1 MLSADLSEGGTHQLF
16 QRFLRTKS
24 SRKASDHKEART
36 MRIVTRTNYRSYRL
50 RPKTLQGRRSTLLH
64 RRPSPYS
71 SNKSMFPRMPERRLP
86 NVVDEVRAQAIL
98 VTKSMHPRAATPFVK
113 SPPRRARGCRVRPSY
128 TANARIVTIILRRLK
143 RHPLITLAPS
153 RARLQQP
160 LPRPLIVHRIKVPP
174 RTASPRAPTTMALQ
188 PRPLPSPPPSPVSC
202 TRTLHHRVRPTVVR
216 RLKKN
221 TPTRTAPTVGETAT
235 RAHSHFPPVLVR

>member
-1 MLSADLSEGGTHQLF
+1 MW
-16 QRFLRTKS
+16 
-24 SRKASDHKEART
+24 
-36 MRIVTRTNYRSYRL
+36 IVTRTNYRSYRS

-64 RRPSPYS
+64 HRPSPYS
-71 SNKSMFPRMPERRLP
+71 FSKSTFPRMPGRRLP
-86 NVVDEVRAQAIL
+86 NVVDEVRAQATL

-113 SPPRRARGCRVRPSY
+113 SPPRRARGCRVRPSC
-128 TANARIVTIILRRLK
+128 TANARTATIIPRRLK
-143 RHPLITLAPS
+143 RHPLIILAHS

-160 LPRPLIVHRIKVPP
+160 LPRPLIVHRIKVLP

-188 PRPLPSPPPSPVSC
+188 PRPLPSPLPSPASC
-202 TRTLHHRVRPTVVR
+202 TRTLHHRAHPTAVR

-235 RAHSHFPPVLVR
+235 RAHSRFPPVPVR